1 MSEVLL
7 NRQIKKYLSP
17 EQLNDPKIQ
26 GFINAIKASYLSFE
40 RDRELMNHAF
50 LISEEEF
57 KGVNRNLQYEYE
69 LKKLS
74 IQKLKQTLRD
84 LDPELNVNSRV
95 DDELVEISN
104 YLNTQIKKR
113 IDLETNLSNTLSLL
127 KTLLFLIKLYQHLD
141 LLI

>member
-57 KGVNRNLQYEYE
+57 KEVNRNLQYEYE

-104 YLNTQIKKR
+104 YLNTQIC
-113 IDLETNLSNTLSLL
+113 DLNTHTHTHTHKLL
-127 KTLLFLIKLYQHLD
+127 KN
-141 LLI
+141 